1 MPLTATRHPR
11 QEQAG
16 RLILAVQNHAGYGN
30 EQREQSDGYPTEPM
44 ESLAEPLAEIFA
56 GVGRA
61 HRKTIGV
68 RHVVYGRGWRVA
80 AGRGRGCRNRQLP

>member
-1 MPLTATRHPR
+1 
-11 QEQAG
+11 
-16 RLILAVQNHAGYGN
+16 
-30 EQREQSDGYPTEPM
+30 M

-68 RHVVYGRGWRVA
+68 RHLVYGRGWRVA
-80 AGRGRGCRNRQLP
+80 AGRGRGRRNRQLP